1 MCQRVYE
8 YTGKEKIMVTEKSS
22 GFTHNRGS
30 LRFWILLVVCAYFVL
45 AQYWLYKSAL
55 WTAWAIHNYAPLYQE
70 LMKSGGLWWFI
81 VYFASEGGGTVAV
94 VSRSVAGFF
103 ALYSAVLFL
112 RKGESALPLIR
123 GKVGTALLFEGGFF
137 LAFIPSVVLGWVYY
151 LTGARFYYFDTTP
164 GLVVLLLNGVVCLAM
179 VMVIPPLLFKLRS
192 KIIHGSS
199 SQDIIKWSC
208 LTGISYLFVVFWF
221 TYSITWV
228 VTMIPWPAR
237 AQPGMSILLE
247 PVNLAGFL
255 ATVFGLLLIAIFGL
269 MSTLPA
275 IKKLPVELSLRRIGA
290 TMMAFGGYFVLVM
303 LLYPLHLYAE
313 RPTVWYEIIGPHNA
327 DLWCITFL
335 FLGLPLLASRKIKR
349 LG

>member
-1 MCQRVYE
+1 M
-8 YTGKEKIMVTEKSS
+8 TAEKSS

-30 LRFWILLVVCAYFVL
+30 LGFWIFIVVCAYFGL
-45 AQYWLYKSAL
+45 AQYWLIK
-55 WTAWAIHNYAPLYQE
+55 TAIWSSKFIADYALYQE
-70 LMKSGGLWWFI
+70 LIKVPWWIILF
-81 VYFASEGGGTVAV
+81 YSSELGGTVGIV
-94 VSRSVAGFF
+94 LRSVAGFF
-103 ALYSAVLFL
+103 ALYSAVLFW
-112 RKGESALPLIR
+112 RKKESAPSLIR
-123 GKVGTALLFEGGFF
+123 GKVSTALLFEGGYY
-137 LAFIPSVVLGWVYY
+137 LTYIPTVVLGFVYP
-151 LTGARFYYFDTTP
+151 LTEDLWYFDTTP
-164 GLVVLLLNGVVCLAM
+164 ELVVLLVNGVACLMM

-228 VTMIPWPAR
+228 VTTIPWPAR

-290 TMMAFGGYFVLVM
+290 TMMAFGGYFVLM
-303 LLYPLHLYAE
+303 ILLYVLAGGYAE
-313 RPTVWYEIIGPHNA
+313 HPTVWFEIIGPHNP
-327 DLWCITFL
+327 DLWCVTFL
-335 FLGLPLLASRKIKR
+335 CIGLPLLASRKIKNPK
-349 LG
+349 